1 MTCCC
6 CLRPP
11 NSSKCIQMW
20 WLNLNLHDCWFDPSR
35 NCKKIVEMWNQ
46 DASELWQKYVSS
58 TCSSLFCFFGIFW
71 SIRFTAELGKE
82 LEWWPTGRSWHANGQ
97 RATWKMSAPVGWWV
111 CGSGGES
118 LVLMLYG
125 LYSLCV
131 CVRFEKKVGEG
142 LIFICFCEH
151 CEREECD
158 IVLLGFF
165 AGSCLPWKLLLA
177 GWFLQYAN
185 LLAGCCLAIWITQYK
200 RYSGKVISNE
210 TRWWRSYSITP
221 YLLLIQARVRRSS
234 ILLHSILKNN
244 KEERHG
250 YLDRQFSFIWYT
262 FQKVL
267 FYLWIKG

>member
-35 NCKKIVEMWNQ
+35 NCKKIVENVWNQ

-131 CVRFEKKVGEG
+131 CVRFEKKSWWRVDFYLFLWALWDRGMWYCPAW
-142 LIFICFCEH
+142 FFCRLMFTMETAT
-151 CEREECD
+151 CRMVPPVCQSSCRL
-158 IVLLGFF
+158 LLGDMD
-165 AGSCLPWKLLLA
+165 
-177 GWFLQYAN
+177 YA
-185 LLAGCCLAIWITQYK
+185 I
-200 RYSGKVISNE
+200 
-210 TRWWRSYSITP
+210 
-221 YLLLIQARVRRSS
+221 
-234 ILLHSILKNN
+234 
-244 KEERHG
+244 
-250 YLDRQFSFIWYT
+250 
-262 FQKVL
+262 
-267 FYLWIKG
+267 